1 VVVIKHNNRKTTRIR
16 EVVAGTR
23 RRRHKNI
30 WRSSLGPSELCRIGG
45 CHKRS
50 SLHAPRAF
58 CGTARTSCLVWRRR
72 YSHVRGCRLLARLGS
87 ADASGPRGHHRLHAQ
102 GPHRRSPTQG
112 PHRRSPSESRSR
124 RHHSGNR
131 RHYSGSTELPPPRVR
146 IREARPPQPSVGGP
160 AATRSRA
167 TAAVANESEWSVKN

>member
-1 VVVIKHNNRKTTRIR
+1 VVVIKHNNRKTTRI
-16 EVVAGTR
+16 EGVVAGTR

-45 CHKRS
+45 CHARS

-58 CGTARTSCLVWRRR
+58 CGAARTSCLVWRRR
-72 YSHVRGCRLLARLGS
+72 YSHGRGCRLLARLGS

-102 GPHRRSPTQG
+102 GPHRRSP
-112 PHRRSPSESRSR
+112 SESRSR

-131 RHYSGSTELPPPRVR
+131 RHYSGSTELSPPCVR

-160 AATRSRA
+160 PPHALEQPPSSLMNRNGASKT
-167 TAAVANESEWSVKN
+167 EP